1 MIVLSGDIGGT
12 NTRLQLTECDNP
24 LHLKTIARE
33 KYANAS
39 YMSFSEIIQKF
50 LSDTGNQ
57 HVKIESACFAV
68 AGPIING
75 TVKFTN
81 LPWFIEESKLKQEL
95 KLEKVKLI
103 NDFQAVGYG
112 IEVLSPEDVHVL
124 QEGRYQLNQVKA
136 IIGAGTGLG
145 MGMMHWNGSM
155 YEVTPTEGGHVD
167 FAPTSDMQIQLLQYL
182 RKKYHRVSIERLVSG
197 PGIIHLYSFVKDNP
211 LPTEKE
217 NPELHFALHRNE
229 DTAAT
234 ISRYAIEYK
243 DPMAMRALD
252 LFVRIYGSAAGN
264 LALTTLPYSGLYIAG
279 GIAPKLLT
287 QLTDGRFFDSY
298 SDKGRL
304 SNLLKEIPLFI
315 VLNTHVGLLGAAT
328 FAARM
333 A

>member
-12 NTRLQLTECDNP
+12 STRLQLTQCNGP
-24 LHLKTIARE
+24 FALKMLARE

-39 YMSFSEIIQKF
+39 HSSFSEIIEKF
-50 LSDTGNQ
+50 LNDTGHKNT
-57 HVKIESACFAV
+57 ELASACFAV

-81 LPWFIEESKLKQEL
+81 LPWYIEEPKLKQEL
-95 KLEKVKLI
+95 QIDKIKLI

-112 IEVLSPEDVHVL
+112 VEVLAPEDVHVL
-124 QEGRYQLNQVKA
+124 QKGRYQMNQVKA

-145 MGMMHWNGSM
+145 MGMMHWTGSL
-155 YEVTPTEGGHVD
+155 YEVSATEGGHVD
-167 FAPTSDMQIQLLQYL
+167 FAPTTDMQIELLKFM
-182 RKKYHRVSIERLVSG
+182 RKKYHRVSVERLVSG
-197 PGIIHLYSFVKDNP
+197 PGLINLYAFVKENP
-211 LPTEKE
+211 LPSEKE
-217 NPELHFALHRNE
+217 NTELHYAIYNNE

-234 ISRYAIEYK
+234 ISEYAITKK

-252 LFVRIYGSAAGN
+252 LFIQIYGAAAGN

-279 GIAPKLLT
+279 GIAPKLLAQIT
-287 QLTDGRFFDSY
+287 SGKFLESY

-304 SNLLKEIPLFI
+304 SNLLKDIPIYI

-333 A
+333 